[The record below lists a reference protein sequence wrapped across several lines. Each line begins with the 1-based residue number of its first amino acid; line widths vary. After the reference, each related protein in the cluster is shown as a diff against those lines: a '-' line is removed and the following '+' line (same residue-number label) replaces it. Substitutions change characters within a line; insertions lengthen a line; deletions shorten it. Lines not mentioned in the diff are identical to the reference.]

1 VGAQA
6 RTARLHGGAGA
17 VAHGWRGVPG
27 HGAGVGDPAMAA
39 PAPSPSPGDGAT
51 SFSVRAG
58 SAGIAPA
65 VDKTNPVTRQIYLLS

>member
-6 RTARLHGGAGA
+6 RTVRLHGGTGV
-17 VAHGWRGVPG
+17 VARGWRGVPG
-27 HGAGVGDPAMAA
+27 HGAGAGDPAMAA
-39 PAPSPSPGDGAT
+39 PAPSPSPGGGAA

-65 VDKTNPVTRQIYLLS
+65 VDKTNPMTRQIYLLS